1 MGEVGYIVKVR
12 CVLEVIS
19 SPGLRLLR
27 WDGENA
33 KVRGID
39 VIQ

>member
-1 MGEVGYIVKVR
+1 MSEVEYTVVKVS

-27 WDGENA
+27 WDM
-33 KVRGID
+33 KT
-39 VIQ
+39 